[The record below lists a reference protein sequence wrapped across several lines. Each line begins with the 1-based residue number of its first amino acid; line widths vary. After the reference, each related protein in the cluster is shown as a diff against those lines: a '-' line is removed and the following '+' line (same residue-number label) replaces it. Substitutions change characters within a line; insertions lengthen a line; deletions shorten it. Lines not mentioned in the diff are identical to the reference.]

1 MQDLAFHAFPSL
13 QQLQEA
19 TDEGLRAEGFGYR
32 WSASNTH
39 MCQYGSTRRPMR
51 LMALVKM

>member
-32 WSASNTH
+32 WSAFNTH
-39 MCQYGSTRRPMR
+39 IHHKAQA
-51 LMALVKM
+51 LMALVEI